1 MIVGIDEV
9 GRGAWAGPLVVG
21 AVLLGGV
28 EIAGLTDSKKLT
40 KKQREALDI
49 EIRQKALGVGLGW
62 VSAKEIDRI
71 GLSQALKLASRRAVA
86 HIRHEYREII
96 IDGTVRLLDDPR
108 VTLMKKA
115 DLLVP
120 SVSAASIVA
129 KVARDNY
136 MRHVDGVFPGY
147 KFTGH
152 VGYGTA
158 AHRAAIGEL
167 GVTPL
172 HRLSF
177 APLQGYAGAED
188 VFERR
193 TVSRR
198 VDAAADS
205 LLAAELAGAQTSSP
219 SKEPAEPSPGAVAS
233 LSNTSSA
240 PVTTKQIGDL
250 AENEVAEFL
259 KKRGHEILARNWR
272 TRFCEIDIVSRL
284 NGTVSFTEVKYRK
297 NDRQGGGMAAIT
309 TKKQRQ
315 MAFAAE
321 YFAVKHGLKDMDL
334 LLAAADVSGRP
345 PQVKDFLKLG

>member
-28 EIAGLTDSKKLT
+28 SINGLTDSKKLT
-40 KKQREALDI
+40 KRQRERLDI
-49 EIRQKALGVGLGW
+49 EIRQKATGVGLGW
-62 VSAKEIDRI
+62 VSARQIDQI
-71 GLSQALKLASRRAVA
+71 GLSAALKLASQRAMV

-96 IDGTVRLLDDPR
+96 IDGTIRLLDDPR

-136 MRHVDGVFPGY
+136 MKHLDIVFPGY

-158 AHRAAIGEL
+158 VHRAAIEQN

-177 APLQGYAGAED
+177 APLNKYQVKSNGTPSGIAPGNGARMD
-188 VFERR
+188 I
-193 TVSRR
+193 
-198 VDAAADS
+198 
-205 LLAAELAGAQTSSP
+205 
-219 SKEPAEPSPGAVAS
+219 
-233 LSNTSSA
+233 
-240 PVTTKQIGDL
+240 TTKQIGDAGESEAVRHL
-250 AENEVAEFL
+250 EAL
-259 KKRGHEILARNWR
+259 GHVILERNWR
-272 TRFCEIDIVSRL
+272 TKFCEIDIVSRL
-284 NGTVSFTEVKYRK
+284 GSTLYFTEVKYRSSATW
-297 NDRQGGGMAAIT
+297 GGGIAVVT
-309 TKKQRQ
+309 PKKQRQ
-315 MAFAAE
+315 MRFAAE
-321 YFAVKHGLKDMDL
+321 LYVTKRKVHDMNMRLAV
-334 LLAAADVSGRP
+334 ADVSGTP
-345 PQVKDFLKLG
+345 PEIRQFLELG